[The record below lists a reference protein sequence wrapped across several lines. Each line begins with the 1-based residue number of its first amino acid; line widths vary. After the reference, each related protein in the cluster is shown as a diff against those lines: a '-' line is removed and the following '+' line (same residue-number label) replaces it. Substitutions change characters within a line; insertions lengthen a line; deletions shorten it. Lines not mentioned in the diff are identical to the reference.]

1 MNMKESAGDLGSSE
15 TRWDSDLQDRSRE
28 YKRKENGRMDKK
40 RVMIIDDDIEM
51 LHLMKNQLEVLYD
64 VSDFSSG
71 REALQTLEET
81 GDGAK
86 LPDLILLDI
95 AMPQMDGY
103 EVLGRIKS
111 NEKLKKTPV
120 VFLTGMTDELSECK
134 GLEMD
139 VVDYLKKPVASK
151 VLFARVQ
158 HYIDLYSETANSGKL
173 DEEKLKDIPSPL
185 TGRELEV
192 TRLMGEFRSDREICD
207 ILYISMPYT
216 KKLVAAVK
224 EKLGLEKRGD
234 IRRYFL

>member
-1 MNMKESAGDLGSSE
+1 
-15 TRWDSDLQDRSRE
+15 
-28 YKRKENGRMDKK
+28 MDQK
-40 RVMIIDDDIEM
+40 RVMIIDDDVEM
-51 LHLMKNQLEVLYD
+51 LSLMKNQLEVLYD
-64 VSDFSSG
+64 VSDFASG
-71 REALQTLEET
+71 QEALRSLE
-81 GDGAK
+81 GSDDDAA
-86 LPDLILLDI
+86 LPHLILLDI
-95 AMPQMDGY
+95 AMPNMDGY
-103 EVLGRIKS
+103 EVLGRLKA

-120 VFLTGMTDELSECK
+120 VFLTGITDELSECK

-158 HYIDLYSETANSGKL
+158 HYIDLYSEAANSGKL
-173 DEEKLKDIPSPL
+173 DEEKLNAVPVPL

-192 TRLMGEFRSDREICD
+192 ARLMGEFRSDREICD

-234 IRRYFL
+234 IRRYFV